1 MVTYVLLVHLGVSF
15 VLVAASLY
23 GSRRDH
29 STIMITVLVSYFFWP
44 VLVPAALVQKW
55 RYDRDR
61 AAHLRRAPGRSADPK

>member
-29 STIMITVLVSYFFWP
+29 STIMLPVLVSYFFWP

-55 RYDRDR
+55 RYDR
-61 AAHLRRAPGRSADPK
+61 AAQLRRAPGRSADPK